1 MNNQW
6 ESDQNRLN
14 RVLGLY
20 GFAWQLA
27 LPWLKRTR
35 RLHRGFKQRTTVH
48 HLTQADIWI
57 QAASAGE
64 AYLASALI
72 RTMAPDHA
80 LTVLVTTTTPQ
91 GMEILRKTLSP
102 TEINPHISVD
112 FSFFPFDSPA
122 LMDAAVSRICP
133 GIMVLL
139 ETELW
144 PGLLA
149 GLNKRQIPILM
160 VNARL
165 SEKSLARYRKA
176 HWLCRI
182 LAPHTILA
190 ISPEDA
196 RRFRKIFPQTTI
208 ETMPNIKFDTV
219 IPQDMAK
226 NPECGLL
233 PQNPFPKGTPV
244 TLLAS
249 IRREEE
255 EETADILGQ
264 ILFQHPNQVVALFPR
279 HMHRIAFWQKT
290 LTTLGLSWKL
300 RSAIT
305 KPVLPGTTILWDTF
319 GELKAACF
327 HATAAFV
334 GGSLKPLGGQNFL
347 EPIIC
352 GAAAVTGPYLDNFNW
367 VGQGLFT
374 TGVVNRAK
382 NSREVIRHL
391 CRHLSSPPQRQKIS
405 NRGIDYIR
413 RYQGGTQMA
422 VNTILDT
429 LQSGKR

>member
-14 RVLGLY
+14 RILGLY
-20 GFAWQLA
+20 GFAWRLA
-27 LPWLKRTR
+27 LPWLKKTR
-35 RLHRGFKQRTTVH
+35 RLRRGFDQRTNVH
-48 HLTQADIWI
+48 HLTRSDIWI

-72 RTMAPDHA
+72 RTMMPDHE

-91 GMEILRKTLSP
+91 GMDILKKTLSP
-102 TEINPHISVD
+102 MEISPHISVV
-112 FSFFPFDSPA
+112 FSFFPFDSPD

-133 GIMVLL
+133 GVMVLL

-149 GLNKRQIPILM
+149 SLNKRQIPIIM
-160 VNARL
+160 INARL
-165 SEKSLARYRKA
+165 SEKSLARYQKA
-176 HWLCRI
+176 PWLCRT
-182 LAPHTILA
+182 LAPHIILA

-208 ETMPNIKFDTV
+208 DTMPNIKFDTV
-219 IPQDMAK
+219 MPQEMET
-226 NPECGLL
+226 NPGNCLL

-264 ILFQHPNQVVALFPR
+264 ILFQHPNQVVAIFPR
-279 HMHRIAFWQKT
+279 HMHRIDFWQKT
-290 LTTLGLSWKL
+290 LTALGLSWKL

-347 EPIIC
+347 EPVIC

-367 VGQGLFT
+367 VGQELFS
-374 TGVVNRAK
+374 TGVVNRAR
-382 NSREVIRHL
+382 NSREVVSHL
-391 CRHLSSPPQRQKIS
+391 CRHLNTPPRRQKITS
-405 NRGIDYIR
+405 KGINYIR

-422 VNTILDT
+422 VNTILNT
-429 LQSGKR
+429 LQSGKK

>member
-1 MNNQW
+1 MENEGN
-6 ESDQNRLN
+6 SKHKRLH
-14 RVLGLY
+14 RILGLY
-20 GFAWQLA
+20 GVAWQLA

-35 RLHRGFKQRTTVH
+35 RLRRGVEQRTTVR
-48 HLTQADIWI
+48 HLTRADIWI

-72 RTMAPDHA
+72 RAMAPDQDM
-80 LTVLVTTTTPQ
+80 TVLVTTTTPQ
-91 GMEILRKTLSP
+91 GMDILKKEITPRD
-102 TEINPHISVD
+102 INPHVSVN
-112 FSFFPFDSPA
+112 FSFFPFDVPA
-122 LMDAAVSRICP
+122 LMDSAVSRICP
-133 GIMVLL
+133 GVMVLL

-144 PGLLA
+144 PGLLSS
-149 GLNKRQIPILM
+149 LNKRQIPVTM

-165 SEKSLARYRKA
+165 SEKSLARYQKYPG
-176 HWLCRI
+176 LCRA
-182 LAPHTILA
+182 LSPRTILA
-190 ISPEDA
+190 ISSEDA
-196 RRFRKIFPQTTI
+196 QRFRRIFPQAAI

-219 IPQDMAK
+219 MPQDLATSSGGS
-226 NPECGLL
+226 PL
-233 PQNPFPKGTPV
+233 PQNPFPGEIPV

-255 EETADILGQ
+255 EEAAYILEQ

-290 LTTLGLSWKL
+290 LTTLGMPWQL

-305 KPVLPGTTILWDTF
+305 RPVLPGTTILWDTF

-347 EPIIC
+347 EPVIC

-367 VGQGLFT
+367 VGQGLFA
-374 TGVVNRAK
+374 TGVVNRAG
-382 NSREVIRHL
+382 NSREVVRHL
-391 CRHLSSPPQRQKIS
+391 CRHLKTPPQRQTITDT
-405 NRGIDYIR
+405 GTAYIR

-422 VNTILDT
+422 VDNILKS
-429 LQSGKR
+429 LQSSNR

>member
-1 MNNQW
+1 MENQW
-6 ESDQNRLN
+6 KSDQNRLN

-20 GFAWQLA
+20 GIAWQLA
-27 LPWLKRTR
+27 LPWLKKTR
-35 RLHRGFKQRTTVH
+35 RLRKGFEQRTTVH
-48 HLTQADIWI
+48 HLSRADIWI

-64 AYLASALI
+64 AYLTCALI
-72 RTMAPDHA
+72 RAMDPDHA

-91 GMEILRKTLSP
+91 GMEILKKEISP
-102 TEINPHISVD
+102 LDINPHVSVA

-122 LMDAAVSRICP
+122 LMDAAVSKVCP
-133 GIMVLL
+133 GVMVLL

-144 PGLLA
+144 PGLLSS
-149 GLNKRQIPILM
+149 LNKRQIPITM
-160 VNARL
+160 INARL
-165 SEKSLARYRKA
+165 SEKSLSRYRKA
-176 HWLCRI
+176 PWLCRI

-196 RRFRKIFPQTTI
+196 RRFRRIFPQTTI
-208 ETMPNIKFDTV
+208 DTMPNIKFDTV
-219 IPQDMAK
+219 MPQDMVTT
-226 NPECGLL
+226 PGCGLL
-233 PQNPFPKGTPV
+233 SQHPFPKGIPV

-255 EETADILGQ
+255 EETAYILGQ
-264 ILFQHPNQVVALFPR
+264 ILFQYPNQVVALFPR
-279 HMHRIAFWQKT
+279 HMHRIDFWQKT

-347 EPIIC
+347 EPVIC

-367 VGQGLFT
+367 VGQGLFA

-382 NSREVIRHL
+382 NSREVVHHL
-391 CRHLSSPPQRQKIS
+391 CRHLNTPPRRQKITDK
-405 NRGIDYIR
+405 GIDYIR

-422 VNTILDT
+422 VNTILKT